1 MSDKGQ
7 SKNLKSKIVS
17 ILHTSLQ
24 TEVTGFRIFE
34 KIFIAFK
41 KGYFDSGSP
50 LFQGI
55 NKC

>member
-17 ILHTSLQ
+17 LLHTSLQ

-34 KIFIAFK
+34 NIF
-41 KGYFDSGSP
+41 
-50 LFQGI
+50 
-55 NKC
+55 NKSIRLG